1 MQYGVVEQ
9 LYEVGTKQYG
19 TTTRNIRHRTRE
31 KFLPGLSPLVYSR
44 YLLENAVF
52 LSLADMGKELPDY
65 EEIPFACAM
74 GDAVG
79 GQYRAIENE
88 FKRIMTKDK
97 KLGNRILSAFV
108 NLLTA
113 YPDQPYGHE
122 PIYNPFNEIER
133 EALIE
138 PRSYGDIT
146 VKQPKDESV
155 IDLVKRK
162 VENGERVIIYTAW
175 TRLDTQ
181 TKLHTMLTNENIK
194 TAILDQRVPTVKR
207 EEWVD
212 KRLAEGVKVLIVN
225 PALVETGRASVRA

>member
-1 MQYGVVEQ
+1 MADGIMESTTNSGNWMQ
-9 LYEVGTKQYG
+9 T
-19 TTTRNIRHRTRE
+19 E
-31 KFLPGLSPLVYSR
+31 K
-44 YLLENAVF
+44 
-52 LSLADMGKELPDY
+52 
-65 EEIPFACAM
+65 
-74 GDAVG
+74 
-79 GQYRAIENE
+79 
-88 FKRIMTKDK
+88 
-97 KLGNRILSAFV
+97 
-108 NLLTA
+108 
-113 YPDQPYGHE
+113 
-122 PIYNPFNEIER
+122 

-138 PRSYGDIT
+138 PRNYGDIT

-212 KRLAEGVKVLIVN
+212 KRLAEGVKVLIVKTN
-225 PALVETGRASVRA
+225 ASHGFGKILEILNLMKYLLMIQKL

>member
-1 MQYGVVEQ
+1 MHD
-9 LYEVGTKQYG
+9 EVK
-19 TTTRNIRHRTRE
+19 
-31 KFLPGLSPLVYSR
+31 
-44 YLLENAVF
+44 
-52 LSLADMGKELPDY
+52 
-65 EEIPFACAM
+65 
-74 GDAVG
+74 
-79 GQYRAIENE
+79 GQYKAIENE
-88 FKRIMTKDK
+88 FKRIMMREK
-97 KLGNRILSAFV
+97 KLGNRIMSAFV

-113 YPDQPYGHE
+113 HPDQPYGHE

-138 PRSYGDIT
+138 PRNYGDIT